1 MEKLSV
7 RNNVKVIKQGKLK
20 QKEEKNFAMTL
31 PQSVIMT
38 SDPKAS
44 L

>member
-20 QKEEKNFAMTL
+20 QKEEFCNDFATICHHDL
-31 PQSVIMT
+31 
-38 SDPKAS
+38 
-44 L
+44 